1 MRYVISTI
9 LCTLLAL
16 ISCFASA
23 NERPDPLVALGE
35 VEQAEIA
42 EQMWVPGTVVSRFDS
57 RLTTEVSGVV
67 KRIAEVGER
76 FKKGD
81 TILLLDDAFLQL
93 EKQQASASIKSFDTR
108 VTLLERQLIRLEK
121 LGKNA
126 SLDALEAK
134 EAELMMAKQELEQA
148 KITFQRIALQLEK
161 TQLVAPF
168 DGTIVERYKQVGEFS
183 QTNAPAVRLVSL
195 DDLEVRA
202 NAPLSH
208 TQFNQVGDDV
218 FIANKE
224 GRFSSKVRALV
235 PVGDE
240 LSRTMEVR
248 VSLSDRSLPIGT
260 AVRVSLASSAKH
272 NALTVHRDALI
283 LRQDKVYV
291 NVVQDDL
298 TVKQVTVTP
307 GSGFNELIEVKGELT
322 LGAKVAIR
330 GSEMLRD
337 GAKVRVKSTDNLV
350 ALR

>member
-9 LCTLLAL
+9 ICAVLTLL
-16 ISCFASA
+16 SCFATA
-23 NERPDPLVALGE
+23 NERPDPLVALSD

-93 EKQQASASIKSFDTR
+93 EKQQASASIKSFSTR
-108 VTLLERQLIRLEK
+108 VSLLERQLTRIEK

-134 EAELMMAKQELEQA
+134 EAELMMAMQELEQA
-148 KITFQRIALQLEK
+148 KISLQRIVLQLDK
-161 TQLVAPF
+161 TKLIAPF

-183 QTNAPAVRLVSL
+183 QTNSPAVRLVSL

-208 TQFNQVGDDV
+208 TQFNKVGDSV
-218 FIANKE
+218 LIANKDM
-224 GRFSSKVRALV
+224 RFSSTLRALV

-248 VSLSDRSLPIGT
+248 ASLTEQSLPIGS

-291 NVVQDDL
+291 NVVTDDL
-298 TVKQVTVTP
+298 TVKQVTVVP
-307 GSGFNELIEVKGELT
+307 GSGFNDFIEVKGELV
-322 LGAKVAIR
+322 LGEKVAIR
-330 GSEMLRD
+330 GSEMLKE
-337 GAKVRVKSTDNLV
+337 GAKVRVKSSEQLFAV
-350 ALR
+350 R